1 MVSQEFLRVKRGGGK
16 SYSKS
21 KRVQKVQRVLS
32 AFGRQVQRVVVS
44 PLRAMSLYAAEGGTY
59 TGAAR
64 RPPPPFEPFEPF
76 EPFNNPFIYPIK
88 RGISSLGDETITLA
102 PWERRK
108 GRVRKPQLTE
118 IQGRP
123 AFFAVSISTSESP
136 M

>member
-21 KRVQKVQRVLS
+21 K
-32 AFGRQVQRVVVS
+32 RVVVS

-64 RPPPPFEPFEPF
+64 RPPPPFEPF

>member
-76 EPFNNPFIYPIK
+76 NNPFIYPIK

>member
-1 MVSQEFLRVKRGGGK
+1 MISQGFLRVKRGGGK

-32 AFGRQVQRVVVS
+32 AFGRRVQRVVVS

-59 TGAAR
+59 IGAAR

-76 EPFNNPFIYPIK
+76 NNLFIYPIK
-88 RGISSLGDETITLA
+88 NGSSSAGDDTITSA
-102 PWERRK
+102 PWAQRK
-108 GRVRKPQLTE
+108 GAVRKPQLTE

-123 AFFAVSISTSESP
+123 ALFAVSISTSESP